1 MTVVLLHGVPLSA
14 RLYDGV
20 QSRLAGPSLALTLPG
35 FGGVP
40 PLPGPPSLVGYAD
53 WVEARLP
60 EGGASVLVGQDYGGL
75 IAASLAARG
84 LARGLVLISCPLSA
98 AWWAAKVTAW
108 PVLERPFYHW
118 LGGARYVRRAVEPG
132 RRAEFVRLHPTE
144 DPSLPERMRDMAREL
159 SLGEICA
166 LPGLIR
172 ARGVRCAVLW
182 GEGDRMFPPSA
193 ARATARALGVAVR
206 WVPKARHG
214 LPWDAPEA
222 VVGAARAVDVHPS
235 EGL

>member
-1 MTVVLLHGVPLSA
+1 MSVVLLHGVPLSA

-20 QSRLAGPSLALTLPG
+20 QSRLEGPSLALTLPG

-40 PLPGPPSLVGYAD
+40 PLPGSPSLLGYTD
-53 WVEARLP
+53 WVAARLP

-75 IAASLAARG
+75 IAATLAARG

-144 DPSLPERMRDMAREL
+144 DVSLPERMRDMAREL
-159 SLGEICA
+159 SLGGIRA

-172 ARGVRCAVLW
+172 ARGVRSAVLW

-222 VVGAARAVDVHPS
+222 VVGAVQSVV
-235 EGL
+235 G

>member
-1 MTVVLLHGVPLSA
+1 MPLSA

-35 FGGVP
+35 FGDVP
-40 PLPGPPSLVGYAD
+40 PLPGSPSLVGYAD
-53 WVEARLP
+53 WVAARLP

-118 LGGARYVRRAVEPG
+118 LGGARYVRRAVEPE

-144 DPSLPERMRDMAREL
+144 DVSLPERMRDMAREL
-159 SLGEICA
+159 SLGEIRA

-172 ARGVRCAVLW
+172 ARGVRSAVLW

-193 ARATARALGVAVR
+193 ARATAKALGVAVR

-222 VVGAARAVDVHPS
+222 VVGAVGAVDPD
-235 EGL
+235 GRR